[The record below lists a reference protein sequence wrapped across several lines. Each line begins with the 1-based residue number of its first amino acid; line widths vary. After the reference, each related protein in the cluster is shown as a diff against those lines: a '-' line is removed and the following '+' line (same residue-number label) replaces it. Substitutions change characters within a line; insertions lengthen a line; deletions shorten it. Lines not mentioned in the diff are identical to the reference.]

1 MNISINDSY
10 HWAAQK
16 QTKNKYA
23 WFIEWFFYHIIHYH
37 RFVWL
42 SHIIQISMPY
52 QKGIVKTRHLGLR
65 YTPIP
70 FCFRGAS
77 QTLCYVPS
85 CCLLRSMNVV
95 IKTLNETILFKD
107 LLKTIS
113 LKQDNLIIEGGIY
126 MSTNL
131 TRSSL
136 LKDFKLLSKLKAL
149 LYSKL

>member
-1 MNISINDSY
+1 
-10 HWAAQK
+10 
-16 QTKNKYA
+16 
-23 WFIEWFFYHIIHYH
+23 
-37 RFVWL
+37 
-42 SHIIQISMPY
+42 
-52 QKGIVKTRHLGLR
+52 
-65 YTPIP
+65 
-70 FCFRGAS
+70 
-77 QTLCYVPS
+77 
-85 CCLLRSMNVV
+85 MNVV